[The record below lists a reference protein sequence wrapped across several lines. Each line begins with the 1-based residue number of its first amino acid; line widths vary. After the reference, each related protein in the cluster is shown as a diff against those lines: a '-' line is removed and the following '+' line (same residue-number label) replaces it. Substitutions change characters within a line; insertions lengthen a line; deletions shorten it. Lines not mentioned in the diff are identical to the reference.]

1 MRAPR
6 RRLVPEKWSKILAVA
21 QKTHDTAHAA
31 PTPIKAAKRT
41 SRATPGRDTSGG
53 KGTPALCGSGERLR
67 SNAGGVEVLAA
78 ANLSGVEWLVHGFST
93 RQGGVSSAYGGRALN
108 LGPTRE
114 DSPENLIRNRELFIN
129 KLGALDANARPW
141 PLVTVKQI
149 HSAVIHRIHQP
160 PARTLNGD
168 GLITSEP
175 GILLGIKTAD
185 CLPVLIADP
194 ERRAIGAFHAGWRG
208 TARRIVEKGVG
219 EMRKHFGSDPAKLLA
234 AIGPGIGCCCY
245 EIGDE
250 VEREFESQF
259 IYWRELFEDVF
270 DSQTL
275 HARYPLLFLNQRAP
289 GHGDP
294 ALTRH
299 LNLAKA
305 NLRQLHDAGVPEENI
320 TNLDLCTSCRTD
332 LFFSYRK
339 ERVTGRMMAVVG
351 IRP

>member
-1 MRAPR
+1 M
-6 RRLVPEKWSKILAVA
+6 A

-31 PTPIKAAKRT
+31 LAKKAKRT
-41 SRATPGRDTSGG
+41 SRATPSDTSAG
-53 KGTPALCGSGERLR
+53 KRKPALCDSSERLR
-67 SNAGGVEVLAA
+67 STSPGGVEVLAA

-93 RQGGVSSAYGGRALN
+93 RQEGVSSAYGGRALN
-108 LGPTRE
+108 LGPTHE
-114 DSPENLIRNRELFIN
+114 DSPENVNRNRELFIN

-149 HSAVIHRIHQP
+149 HSAIIHRIHQP
-160 PARTLNGD
+160 PSRPLSGD

-185 CLPVLIADP
+185 CLPVLVVDP
-194 ERRAIGAFHAGWRG
+194 HRRAIGAFHAGWRG

-219 EMRKHFGSDPAKLLA
+219 EMRKHFGSDPAQLLA
-234 AIGPGIGCCCY
+234 AIGPGIGSCCY

-259 IYWRELFEDVF
+259 TYWQELFEDVF

-275 HARYPLLFLNQRAP
+275 RARYPLLFLNQRAP

-305 NLRQLHDAGVPEENI
+305 NLRQLRDAGVPEKNI
-320 TNLDLCTSCRTD
+320 SNLNLCTSCRTD

-339 ERVTGRMMAVVG
+339 EHVAGRMMAVVG
-351 IRP
+351 IRR

>member
-1 MRAPR
+1 VETVPAKPAKSPAAAKHGKPASAIKTQRARRDSAGRKRAP
-6 RRLVPEKWSKILAVA
+6 
-21 QKTHDTAHAA
+21 
-31 PTPIKAAKRT
+31 KR
-41 SRATPGRDTSGG
+41 S
-53 KGTPALCGSGERLR
+53 
-67 SNAGGVEVLAA
+67 GVEVLTV
-78 ANLSGVEWLVHGFST
+78 ANFARSSWLLHGFST
-93 RQGGVSSAYGGRALN
+93 RQGGVSSVYGGRALN

-114 DSPENLIRNRELFIN
+114 DSPENIARNRERFFY
-129 KLGALDANARPW
+129 KLGALDAKGRLW
-141 PLVTVKQI
+141 PVVTVKQI
-149 HSAVIHRIHQP
+149 HSAIIHRVDREVAQP
-160 PARTLNGD
+160 LCGD
-168 GLITSEP
+168 GLVTSQP
-175 GILLGIKTAD
+175 GILLGIKIAD

-194 ERRAIGAFHAGWRG
+194 ERHAVGAFHAGWRG

-234 AIGPGIGCCCY
+234 AIGPGIGSCCY

-259 IYWRELFEDVF
+259 AYWQELFEDVF
-270 DSQTL
+270 DSWSL

-294 ALTRH
+294 ALSRH

-305 NLRQLHDAGVPEENI
+305 NRLQLRAAGLAEENI
-320 TNLDLCTSCRTD
+320 SNLGLCTSCRTD

-339 ERVTGRMMAVVG
+339 EQVAGRMMAVVG

>member
-1 MRAPR
+1 
-6 RRLVPEKWSKILAVA
+6 VA
-21 QKTHDTAHAA
+21 QKTPDTAHAA
-31 PTPIKAAKRT
+31 PAEKPKRT
-41 SRATPGRDTSGG
+41 SRAIPGRDTSGG
-53 KGTPALCGSGERLR
+53 LSKPAGGSGERSR
-67 SNAGGVEVLAA
+67 AADRGGVEVLAA

-93 RQGGVSSAYGGRALN
+93 RQGGVSSAYGGHALN
-108 LGPTRE
+108 LGPTHE
-114 DSPENLIRNRELFIN
+114 DSAENVDHNRKLFFGT
-129 KLGALDANARPW
+129 LGALDANARPW

-149 HSAVIHRIHQP
+149 HSSIIHRIQQP
-160 PARTLNGD
+160 PARTLSGD
-168 GLITSEP
+168 GLVTSEP

-185 CLPVLIADP
+185 CLPVLIVDP

-219 EMRKHFGSDPAKLLA
+219 EMREHFGSDPAKLLA

-259 IYWRELFEDVF
+259 SYWRELFEDVF

-305 NLRQLHDAGVPEENI
+305 NLRQLRDAGVPEENI
-320 TNLDLCTSCRTD
+320 SKLDLCTSCRND

-351 IRP
+351 IKP